1 MNPGY
6 VCDQSVMSFLGGP
19 LKILKRMGDPV
30 YFPTDVHIISL
41 GADGVFFSDAHFPQV
56 TAPHSLFKN
65 FGHKKNGTRVRQRQ
79 GHLFLLS
86 LSLSLCSVPCE

>member
-1 MNPGY
+1 
-6 VCDQSVMSFLGGP
+6 MSLMDGP

-30 YFPTDVHIISL
+30 YFPTDVHIM

-65 FGHKKNGTRVRQRQ
+65 FGHKKNGTRVRRRQ
-79 GHLFLLS
+79 GHLFFSILLS
-86 LSLSLCSVPCE
+86 VLQE